1 MWATWT
7 RRCGKYAFRNHVKRG
22 RDTQACQG
30 VGTGSCMP
38 KQQLLLL
45 LLSWSVCNQRLVAW
59 FSTAL
64 HLLQYLH
71 TPATQ

>member
-1 MWATWT
+1 
-7 RRCGKYAFRNHVKRG
+7 
-22 RDTQACQG
+22 
-30 VGTGSCMP
+30 MP